1 MKAILVGVSTK
12 DDLYDIEYSL
22 KELTPYPFTEENLWK
37 AVL

>member
-22 KELTPYPFTEENLWK
+22 KELENLAEALNIECVYK
-37 AVL
+37 I